1 MESIKLQLG
10 SLTILVFITIVYVF
24 RLIHYKRKV
33 NFNFFLIFIVLSF
46 IEIVFDGL
54 TAYSVNNLDKFDHTF
69 NLILHG
75 IFLSS
80 IDAVIFFV
88 FLQVLTMTEMYP
100 TKTINKLLVVAPF
113 ILNVI
118 LVFSFLP
125 ELAFIENNMFVT
137 GGTTRQFSSMKYLN
151 CWGLQITNNLFK
163 QLGVSTICISCQ
175 DTLNDGVFNKSTCII
190 YINSTTSVTRYKY
203 ITSKGIF

>member
-100 TKTINKLLVVAPF
+100 TKTINKLKNHISYFLIKNTDF
-113 ILNVI
+113 KKLHYIF
-118 LVFSFLP
+118 VFLW
-125 ELAFIENNMFVT
+125 
-137 GGTTRQFSSMKYLN
+137 Y
-151 CWGLQITNNLFK
+151 
-163 QLGVSTICISCQ
+163 
-175 DTLNDGVFNKSTCII
+175 NKNI
-190 YINSTTSVTRYKY
+190 
-203 ITSKGIF
+203 

>member
-10 SLTILVFITIVYVF
+10 SLTILVFITIVYAF

-54 TAYSVNNLDKFDHTF
+54 TAYSVNNLEKFDHTF

-113 ILNVI
+113 ILIVI
-118 LVFSFLP
+118 LVFDFL
-125 ELAFIENNMFVT
+125 F
-137 GGTTRQFSSMKYLN
+137 QFLF
-151 CWGLQITNNLFK
+151 LQLF
-163 QLGVSTICISCQ
+163 LIS
-175 DTLNDGVFNKSTCII
+175 LFYSLLFHLI
-190 YINSTTSVTRYKY
+190 
-203 ITSKGIF
+203 

>member
-54 TAYSVNNLDKFDHTF
+54 TAYSVNNLEKFDHTF

-100 TKTINKLLVVAPF
+100 TKTINKLL
-113 ILNVI
+113 
-118 LVFSFLP
+118 LP
-125 ELAFIENNMFVT
+125 QIA
-137 GGTTRQFSSMKYLN
+137 
-151 CWGLQITNNLFK
+151 LQKKL
-163 QLGVSTICISCQ
+163 QL
-175 DTLNDGVFNKSTCII
+175 
-190 YINSTTSVTRYKY
+190 
-203 ITSKGIF
+203 

>member
-75 IFLSS
+75 IFLSCN
-80 IDAVIFFV
+80 IFCLSSSFNNDRNV
-88 FLQVLTMTEMYP
+88 S
-100 TKTINKLLVVAPF
+100 NKNNKQ
-113 ILNVI
+113 II
-118 LVFSFLP
+118 SSCSFY
-125 ELAFIENNMFVT
+125 
-137 GGTTRQFSSMKYLN
+137 S
-151 CWGLQITNNLFK
+151 
-163 QLGVSTICISCQ
+163 
-175 DTLNDGVFNKSTCII
+175 
-190 YINSTTSVTRYKY
+190 
-203 ITSKGIF
+203 